1 MSESGQQ
8 PDPIA
13 LAAAAFWDKYVNGT
27 YSKTDKRI
35 WTHGFILG
43 WHAHSNRRQSDG
55 QWIEEWMT
63 QMAKSARGYRA

>member
-13 LAAAAFWDKYVNGT
+13 LAAAAFWDKYVNGA
-27 YSKTDKRI
+27 YSETDKRI

-43 WHAHSNRRQSDG
+43 WHAHSNRRRTESA
-55 QWIEEWMT
+55 EKWMT
-63 QMAKSARGYRA
+63 EIVKSVRGYRA